1 MTARMGTRIAALL
14 ALLVALVPVPQPAS
28 AATGLR
34 VSGTRVIEAD
44 GSPFVMRGTNHAHT
58 WYASRTSSFAAIKA
72 AGANTV
78 RVVLSGGRW
87 TPNTADDVAGVIAL
101 CKQNR
106 LICVLENHDTTG
118 YGEQSGA
125 YTLDQA
131 VTYWIGLKSV
141 LAGQE
146 NHVVVNIGNEPF
158 GNNAVTPG
166 WTQAT
171 SAAVTRLREA
181 GFEHLIMVDAPNW
194 GQDWQGVMR
203 DDAAT
208 VLAADPRR
216 NVVFS
221 VHMYG
226 VYDTAAE
233 ITAYLDAF
241 RTAGLPLVIGEF
253 GHLHSDGDPDED
265 TILAQ
270 AQSRGLGYLGWS
282 WSGNGG
288 GVEYLDQVTSFDPA
302 RLTPWGERLF
312 NGPDGVRATAREAAV
327 YGGSGDT
334 GPPTAPA
341 NLAAS
346 GVTAGGATLTWTAST
361 DDTGVTGYDVLRAGA
376 SGPFAVAGTTAATRF
391 TATGLS
397 PETTYRFQVRA
408 RDGAGNTSPV
418 SNTVTVTTPGGSG
431 DDGCVVTG
439 TVQSQWGTGYVV
451 QPVTVTNDGDSAT
464 TGWTVTLTLPAGHTV
479 TGSWNA
485 AVSMS
490 GQTVTAR
497 NLAYNGRLAPGATTT
512 FGFQAARPGGDGAV
526 PTGYA
531 CVAAP

>member
-1 MTARMGTRIAALL
+1 MRIAALL
-14 ALLVALVPVPQPAS
+14 ALLAALSLVPQPAS

-34 VSGTRVIEAD
+34 VSGTRILEAD

-58 WYASRTSSFAAIKA
+58 WYTSRTSSFAAIKA

-87 TPNTADDVAGVIAL
+87 TPNTADDVAGVITL

-171 SAAVTRLREA
+171 SAAVARLREA

-203 DDAAT
+203 DNAAT

-334 GPPTAPA
+334 GCA
-341 NLAAS
+341 
-346 GVTAGGATLTWTAST
+346 
-361 DDTGVTGYDVLRAGA
+361 
-376 SGPFAVAGTTAATRF
+376 
-391 TATGLS
+391 
-397 PETTYRFQVRA
+397 
-408 RDGAGNTSPV
+408 
-418 SNTVTVTTPGGSG
+418 
-431 DDGCVVTG
+431 VTG

-451 QPVTVTNDGDSAT
+451 QPVTVTNVGDSVA
-464 TGWTVTLTLPAGHTV
+464 TGWTVTFTLPAGHTV

-485 AVSMS
+485 AVSVS
-490 GQTVTAR
+490 GQTVTAG
-497 NLAYNGRLAPGATTT
+497 NLAYNGRLAPGAATT
-512 FGFQAARPGGDGAV
+512 FGFQAGRPGGDTAT
-526 PTGYA
+526 PAGYT
-531 CVAAP
+531 CMTAP